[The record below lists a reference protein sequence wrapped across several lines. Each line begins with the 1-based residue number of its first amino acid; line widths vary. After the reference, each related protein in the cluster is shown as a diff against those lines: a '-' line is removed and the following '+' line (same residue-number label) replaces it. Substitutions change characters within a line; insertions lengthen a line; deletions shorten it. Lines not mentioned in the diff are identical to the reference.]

1 VDCGINM
8 MTTSD
13 NGYFV
18 IACSDGAIRF
28 YDMFLRLEAWF
39 EDLSAGSIT
48 SFSLSLQTCPYNEG
62 DAGEPGLKFWV
73 PDFMVGTTDAFIV
86 GIESSI
92 FDEVRAEDRRG
103 TLLVQGMAEDVSCV
117 ACHPNRPLL
126 AIACC
131 NGTLQIWDYD
141 LKLLMNL
148 REFNS
153 KSSSQRHNTSAG
165 RGSDHT
171 RNILRPQC
179 IAFEPSGAFLAVGFT
194 SGNIKFLNVESFDD
208 MASYAPTFD
217 PIVYLKFSQSG
228 LYLAGFDSSNHVLVF
243 KKETPGSSGGNVQ
256 GHEQFK
262 AGDFVYFGRVLA
274 HRAPITGLEFGM
286 RDGTETLY
294 SIAEDRI
301 CVEYDLEGSSV
312 TFGVICR
319 QDRQILQRIES
330 TARPTAIMWQPQV
343 EGEIEEKFIIAND
356 EFKFKELNADSKQC
370 RRTTLAPMFGGPI
383 NRLLPI
389 VDEGTTKFY
398 AYSTASKVIGIGCLP
413 LTGNPSE
420 VMGIVAHPS
429 TITSISVSFDGRF
442 LFSSGGSDL
451 SVNMWSIDSAFWADR
466 KGSSNEEDPMGPFF
480 NLLEGGGKGGEM
492 HNDIIDY
499 FYYCQL
505 RAQGEDSME
514 PRSFKGLIPL
524 EEIPSLVRAVGF
536 YPTEEEVANM
546 INEVRYKTFMNTGEL
561 QNEVDVDEFI
571 RLFLNHRP
579 ALPLSNTQIAA
590 AFDAIQKQSGDALSA
605 DGFLRWGD
613 LKKFLMSEGEPIS
626 PVDIDAY
633 LSALM
638 GSEGNLL
645 SDDLKEVSAATFAD
659 QILGFA
665 DYQ

>member
-1 VDCGINM
+1 M
-8 MTTSD
+8 STSE

-48 SFSLSLQTCPYNEG
+48 SFSLSLQSCPYSEG

-73 PDFMVGTTDAFIV
+73 PDFLVGTADAFIV
-86 GIESSI
+86 GVESNI

-117 ACHPNRPLL
+117 SCHPNRPLL

-131 NGTLQIWDYD
+131 NGTLQIWDYE

-153 KSSSQRHNTSAG
+153 KVSSQRPGTSSG
-165 RGSDHT
+165 RGMDPS

-179 IAFEPSGAFLAVGFT
+179 ISFEPSGAFLAVGFT

-208 MASYAPTFD
+208 IASFAPTFD
-217 PIVYLKFSQSG
+217 PIVFLKFSQSG

-243 KKETPGSSGGNVQ
+243 KKETPGSQSGGNGQ
-256 GHEQFK
+256 PREQIK

-286 RDGTETLY
+286 RDGIETLY
-294 SIAEDRI
+294 SVAEDRI

-319 QDRQILQRIES
+319 QDSQLLQRIES

-343 EGEIEEKFIIAND
+343 EGDIEEKFIVAND
-356 EFKFKELNADSKQC
+356 EFKFKEFNADSKQC
-370 RRTTLAPMFGGPI
+370 RKTTLAPMFGGPI
-383 NRLLPI
+383 NRILP
-389 VDEGTTKFY
+389 VTHEGLTKFY

-420 VMGIVAHPS
+420 IMGIVAHPS

-442 LFSSGGSDL
+442 LFSSGGPDL
-451 SVNMWSIDSAFWADR
+451 SVNMWSIDPTYWTER
-466 KGSSNEEDPMGPFF
+466 KASNKEDPMAPFL

-546 INEVRYKTFMNTGEL
+546 VNEVRYKTFMNTGEL

-590 AFDAIQKQSGDALSA
+590 AFQTLQKHSGVNMLT
-605 DGFLRWGD
+605 DGSNVSLKWGD
-613 LKKFLMSEGEPIS
+613 IKKLLMSEGETIS
-626 PVDIDAY
+626 PTDIDAY

-638 GSEGNLL
+638 GPDGASQL
-645 SDDLKEVSAATFAD
+645 DDLKEMSASAFAD
-659 QILGFA
+659 QVLGFQ

>member
-1 VDCGINM
+1 
-8 MTTSD
+8 
-13 NGYFV
+13 
-18 IACSDGAIRF
+18 
-28 YDMFLRLEAWF
+28 
-39 EDLSAGSIT
+39 
-48 SFSLSLQTCPYNEG
+48 
-62 DAGEPGLKFWV
+62 
-73 PDFMVGTTDAFIV
+73 
-86 GIESSI
+86 
-92 FDEVRAEDRRG
+92 
-103 TLLVQGMAEDVSCV
+103 
-117 ACHPNRPLL
+117 
-126 AIACC
+126 
-131 NGTLQIWDYD
+131 
-141 LKLLMNL
+141 
-148 REFNS
+148 
-153 KSSSQRHNTSAG
+153 
-165 RGSDHT
+165 
-171 RNILRPQC
+171 
-179 IAFEPSGAFLAVGFT
+179 
-194 SGNIKFLNVESFDD
+194 
-208 MASYAPTFD
+208 
-217 PIVYLKFSQSG
+217 
-228 LYLAGFDSSNHVLVF
+228 
-243 KKETPGSSGGNVQ
+243 
-256 GHEQFK
+256 
-262 AGDFVYFGRVLA
+262 
-274 HRAPITGLEFGM
+274 
-286 RDGTETLY
+286 
-294 SIAEDRI
+294 
-301 CVEYDLEGSSV
+301 
-312 TFGVICR
+312 
-319 QDRQILQRIES
+319 
-330 TARPTAIMWQPQV
+330 
-343 EGEIEEKFIIAND
+343 
-356 EFKFKELNADSKQC
+356 
-370 RRTTLAPMFGGPI
+370 MFGGPI

-389 VDEGTTKFY
+389 VYEGTTKFY

-466 KGSSNEEDPMGPFF
+466 KSSNEEHPMDPFF

-590 AFDAIQKQSGDALSA
+590 AFHAIQKQSGDALSA

-645 SDDLKEVSAATFAD
+645 SDDLKEVSVATFAD
-659 QILGFA
+659 QVLGFA